1 MKASGRKPPGAP
13 RRRTVAIVAAA
24 GIGRRFGGTRNK
36 QYVGLAGRPVL
47 AWSLAALQACPLID
61 EIIPVVHEQELGA
74 TADLLDRFGGA
85 KILRVV
91 PGGKERQDSVL
102 NGLAAIADDSCIVVI
117 HDGARPLVAPET
129 VAAAIQAL
137 EGVDGAVVAMPVKD
151 TIKQAVAGAG
161 DCLVALTLDRT
172 RLWII
177 QTPQVFLYET
187 LKAAMERAKK
197 EGFFGTDDAAVIE
210 RYGGSV
216 RIIAG
221 SSRNIK
227 ITTPEDLL
235 IAEAFLAMPEGGTTG
250 QDFG

>member
-1 MKASGRKPPGAP
+1 MKTSGKKTSSVP

-24 GIGRRFGGTRNK
+24 GIGRRFGDTRNK
-36 QYVGLAGRPVL
+36 QYVELAGRPVL

-61 EIIPVVHEQELGA
+61 EILPVVHEQELGA
-74 TADLLDRFGGA
+74 TADLLARFGSA
-85 KILRVV
+85 KILRIV
-91 PGGKERQDSVL
+91 PGGKKRQDSVL
-102 NGLAAIADDSCIVVI
+102 NGLAAISDASCLVVI

-137 EGVDGAVVAMPVKD
+137 DGVDGVVVGVPARD
-151 TIKQAVAGAG
+151 TIKQTVAAAG
-161 DCLVALTLDRT
+161 DYRVAQTLDRAG
-172 RLWII
+172 LWII
-177 QTPQVFLYET
+177 QTPQVFLYES
-187 LKAAMERAKK
+187 LKPALERAKK
-197 EGFFGTDDAAVIE
+197 EGFFGTDDASVIE

-235 IAEAFLAMPEGGTTG
+235 IAEAFLSMPEGGNSG
-250 QDFG
+250 